1 MPHVQEVPTHSF
13 IPDMTYLDWFA
24 PKLSPS
30 SFWYRSPQPGLEVA
44 FNQLLSYC
52 LPLAKKG

>member
-1 MPHVQEVPTHSF
+1 
-13 IPDMTYLDWFA
+13 MTYLDWFA

-30 SFWYRSPQPGLEVA
+30 SFWYRSPQPGLEAA